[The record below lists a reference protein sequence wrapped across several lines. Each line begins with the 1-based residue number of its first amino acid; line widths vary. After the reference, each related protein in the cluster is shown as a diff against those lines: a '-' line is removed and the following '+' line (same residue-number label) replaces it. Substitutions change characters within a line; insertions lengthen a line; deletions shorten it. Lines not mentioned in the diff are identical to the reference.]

1 MWGSAFSTNM
11 GDGTIQS
18 AVFLDLRLLLCLL
31 ITFLLKISTS
41 FQYFIQK
48 VVILLVKCYDK
59 GRLKGH
65 GFYCN
70 DKGQLEEIRS
80 VFMIHMDS
88 RLLRIQSLYFHC
100 LETAI
105 KLEENSSKQREATCE
120 FFFLL
125 PLLFFGYSSY
135 IMIYELFWYIKAW
148 KK

>member
-1 MWGSAFSTNM
+1 M

-59 GRLKGH
+59 GRLQGH

-70 DKGQLEEIRS
+70 DKGQLEEHPFCFYDPHGFQ
-80 VFMIHMDS
+80 VVA
-88 RLLRIQSLYFHC
+88 YP
-100 LETAI
+100 E
-105 KLEENSSKQREATCE
+105 
-120 FFFLL
+120 FLL
-125 PLLFFGYSSY
+125 SLP
-135 IMIYELFWYIKAW
+135 
-148 KK
+148 